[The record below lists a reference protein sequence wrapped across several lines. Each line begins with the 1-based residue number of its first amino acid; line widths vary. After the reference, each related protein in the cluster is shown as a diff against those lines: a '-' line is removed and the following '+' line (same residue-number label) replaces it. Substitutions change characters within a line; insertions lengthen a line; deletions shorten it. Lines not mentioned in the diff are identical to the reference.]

1 MRHLSRIPLA
11 LLIGLT
17 LGAPARAGATAAPAV
32 GARCAT
38 PVAVLGADLT
48 PAGRAA
54 VRRGL
59 GLGPRAAALTESLA
73 DERTQAHGLVPPAL
87 LGQYAVSSVLLRPL
101 PPGAGI
107 DVTLNPHI
115 TVETAQTYANALLTA
130 GVGDAAVR
138 VAAPSFQRAYG
149 TTALLGMLRAARLS
163 CGASTQPR
171 RDLAVREFV
180 LTAALAAR
188 AGDTTAPLLMARL
201 KSDAA
206 AGHVTA
212 PGALTALIGGDAA
225 KLGTA
230 VPAALRPGIA
240 AYLRD
245 LAATHV
251 YDAIA
256 AAGPR
261 FGGAPALNAT
271 VRFAHPLGAAVLP
284 NGGAVPAVGAV
295 YHGTAA
301 AGANATALAL
311 QQTGGQAGG
320 LRFFRPASG
329 APVSRNGTR
338 SVLDAIQRGDTVT
351 VTTDAAGR
359 VLRID
364 AVSRPGAASRAD
376 GQGAIVRGTLP
387 VAATGMV
394 LTVRQGG
401 GTRAYRAVLG
411 VRVYRDGHPSDLG
424 ALRPDDRVTVTTNAA
439 GAATRIDA
447 TSARP
452 AAQRGTGRTGTVARG
467 TAAASAAGAATIVVR
482 TATGTR
488 TYRAAPAARVYRDG
502 KPSLLSAIQP
512 GDTVTV
518 TTDAA
523 GHAVRIDA
531 TAHAGPLGEAGHG
544 GVVRGTV
551 AAPIAAGGGAL
562 AVKDARGAHT
572 YRAAPGLRVYRNGK
586 PSSLGALRPRDTVV
600 VRYDAAGA
608 ATRID
613 ATAAPT
619 GTGHIGTGPNGPA
632 PVASQT
638 GAVYHGTVA
647 AAVAAGAGALAVRES
662 AGTRTYRPAPGV
674 RVYRDG
680 TPSTLGAL
688 RPRDTMTVRTN
699 GAGQATRID
708 ASAHPAAP
716 VVRGGVYHGTVAA
729 SVAAGAR
736 ALAVKEATG
745 ARTYCVAPGAPVYR
759 DGKLSSLGALKAT
772 DTVTGTTDAAGA
784 TTRIDATSA
793 PAAVVAPTGVNPLL
807 VGLGVLAALLLL
819 PILLRRRRRRPVIIT
834 TTVTATGPAVRGALE
849 RSASE
854 PLADWLHDGK
864 DIAE

>member
-1 MRHLSRIPLA
+1 
-11 LLIGLT
+11 
-17 LGAPARAGATAAPAV
+17 
-32 GARCAT
+32 
-38 PVAVLGADLT
+38 
-48 PAGRAA
+48 
-54 VRRGL
+54 
-59 GLGPRAAALTESLA
+59 
-73 DERTQAHGLVPPAL
+73 
-87 LGQYAVSSVLLRPL
+87 
-101 PPGAGI
+101 
-107 DVTLNPHI
+107 
-115 TVETAQTYANALLTA
+115 
-130 GVGDAAVR
+130 
-138 VAAPSFQRAYG
+138 
-149 TTALLGMLRAARLS
+149 
-163 CGASTQPR
+163 
-171 RDLAVREFV
+171 
-180 LTAALAAR
+180 
-188 AGDTTAPLLMARL
+188 
-201 KSDAA
+201 
-206 AGHVTA
+206 
-212 PGALTALIGGDAA
+212 
-225 KLGTA
+225 
-230 VPAALRPGIA
+230 
-240 AYLRD
+240 
-245 LAATHV
+245 
-251 YDAIA
+251 
-256 AAGPR
+256 
-261 FGGAPALNAT
+261 LNAT

-301 AGANATALAL
+301 AGASATALAL
-311 QQTGGQAGG
+311 QQAGG

-401 GTRAYRAVLG
+401 GTRAYRAAPG

-502 KPSLLSAIQP
+502 KPSLLSAILP

-518 TTDAA
+518 TTDAS

-551 AAPIAAGGGAL
+551 AAAVAGGGAL

-688 RPRDTMTVRTN
+688 RPSDTVTVRTN
-699 GAGQATRID
+699 AAGQATRID

-716 VVRGGVYHGTVAA
+716 VARGGVYHGTVAA

-736 ALAVKEATG
+736 ALAVKEGTG
-745 ARTYCVAPGAPVYR
+745 ARTYRVAPGAPVYR
-759 DGKLSSLGALKAT
+759 DGKPSSLGALKAT

-793 PAAVVAPTGVNPLL
+793 PAAVVAPPGVNPLL

-819 PILLRRRRRRPVIIT
+819 LLLLLPILLRHRRRRPVIIT
-834 TTVTATGPAVRGALE
+834 TTVTATGPTVRGALE